1 LIRIN
6 GALQA
11 RADAGRGSGHSDQVE
26 TLVTEPTTLRFAV
39 GIFDAWSEVLASVQ
53 ELTDAGLAESAFSVL
68 ALQRVL
74 APVAVYADRGM
85 SFSALPFPGSGE
97 VIAGSSGPVVDRLA
111 AMLDAKAETL
121 SSALGHWLIPRHAA
135 QLEGAVA
142 AGKIILWVQLFDNE
156 EERRACRSLLA
167 KSSNSVGVHDLVG
180 A

>member
-1 LIRIN
+1 MLE
-6 GALQA
+6 
-11 RADAGRGSGHSDQVE
+11 RGPAISEEVE
-26 TLVTEPTTLRFAV
+26 KLVSEPTTLRFAV

-53 ELTDAGLAESAFSVL
+53 ELIEAGLAENAFSVL

-74 APVAVYADRGM
+74 APVVVHPGRGM
-85 SFSALPFPGSGE
+85 SLSDLPFPGNTE
-97 VIAGSSGPVVDRLA
+97 MIAASTGPIVDRLA
-111 AMLDAKAETL
+111 SMLDAKAQTL

-167 KSSNSVGVHDLVG
+167 KSSNSVGVHDLGV
-180 A
+180 